1 MSAPVRVDVSTL
13 SPGSPVGAAHA
24 PAAETPGDSGLHAA
38 PVGVPGGSGTHIP
51 LTRARANLI
60 LLFVALVWGSAFVAQ
75 AFGMRSLG
83 PFLFTGLRF
92 ALGAAIVAPFA
103 WREWRMLAARRRAP
117 RPRDA
122 LHIAALGTLLFL
134 GAAMQQIGMMTTTVT
149 NAGFLTALYIPVVP
163 VVAWVLFRQLPHWTA
178 WLAALGCLV
187 GTWLLTG
194 GAPGDGLPSLR
205 AGDWWVIA
213 SAVPWALH
221 VVLVGRA
228 ANRLQGA
235 MIVASGQFAMCSLL
249 ALVTAVAIEPVAWAG
264 IHAALGAIV
273 YTGVLSVG
281 IGFTLQ
287 VVAQRHAHAADSA
300 IVLSSETVFAATFGA
315 IFMGDR
321 LGAGA
326 AGGCALILACILM
339 VQLQPVVRSWLKQR

>member
-1 MSAPVRVDVSTL
+1 VSAPVRVDVSTL
-13 SPGSPVGAAHA
+13 SPGGPVGAMHV
-24 PAAETPGDSGLHAA
+24 PLVELPVDGGLHAPPLGLA
-38 PVGVPGGSGTHIP
+38 GGSGTHVP
-51 LTRARANLI
+51 LTRTRANLL

-103 WREWRMLAARRRAP
+103 WREWRMLAARRRGP

-163 VVAWVLFRQLPHWTA
+163 VVAWVLFRQLPHWTT

-194 GAPGDGLPSLR
+194 GAPGVGWPVLR

-249 ALVTAVAIEPVAWAG
+249 ALVTAAATEPVAWAG

-287 VVAQRHAHAADSA
+287 VVAQRHARAADSA

-339 VQLQPVVRSWLKQR
+339 VQLQPVVWSWLKQR